1 MMIREVITAILLI
14 LGFIFLVFSALG
26 VMRLPDFYTRLHS
39 SGIGETL
46 GIVLIGLGLI
56 IYEGFNILSAKILL
70 IMVSIFL
77 VNPVGTHLIG
87 KAAMESGH
95 RPWEEEHKD
104 SIISY

>member
-87 KAAMESGH
+87 KAAME
-95 RPWEEEHKD
+95 
-104 SIISY
+104 

>member
-70 IMVSIFL
+70 IVVSIFL

-87 KAAMESGH
+87 KAAMEAGH
-95 RPWEEEHKD
+95 RPWEEEHNHAD
-104 SIISY
+104 FPD